1 MVFKLPVA
9 YPTVIRESI
18 GVIVFLW
25 AKALPLEVIRK
36 KRLQIVSLKDNTNIT
51 KKAGIWLSGYPL
63 FFDMGYKNYIVNVD
77 EYNKPLDWGKSS
89 GRLYLTDYILGD
101 ILWSIRLK
109 QAIVYSQVYS

>member
-1 MVFKLPVA
+1 VLFHN
-9 YPTVIRESI
+9 YH
-18 GVIVFLW
+18 FL
-25 AKALPLEVIRK
+25 R
-36 KRLQIVSLKDNTNIT
+36 DNTNIT